1 MDNVA
6 FGLIVALTLG
16 SAFVVVLSQQLLY
29 SAIALLF
36 TLFGIAG
43 LYIFMWADFMA
54 GVQIIVYIGGIL
66 VLLIFGIMLTNKISS
81 VNISHTSLQKSV
93 GAVIALGVLGLL
105 IPMILN
111 TSWYQLSSK
120 EPSQTADSI
129 GRLLMME
136 YLLPFEVASLLLL
149 GALIGAAMLSRK
161 KVEN

>member
-66 VLLIFGIMLTNKISS
+66 VLLILGIMLTNKISS

-149 GALIGAAMLSRK
+149 GALIGAAMLSR
-161 KVEN
+161 NTN

>member
-81 VNISHTSLQKSV
+81 VNISHTSLQRGV
-93 GAVIALGVLGLL
+93 GAVITLGVLGFL
-105 IPMILN
+105 IPMINN
-111 TSWYQLSSK
+111 TAWLQLPSE
-120 EPSQTADSI
+120 EPNQTADSI
-129 GRLLMME
+129 GRLLMMD

-149 GALIGAAMLSRK
+149 GALIGAAMLSR
-161 KVEN
+161 NTN